1 MTGFASYTAERS
13 FVDHEHRDLRP
24 GIERIHEVAR
34 AVGTIAAPDLSIVLL
49 DVLDWVDQVVEPHAA
64 WEDGWLYPEFDRRA
78 GTPWATKSARFEHHQ
93 IREAASRL
101 EVDRDLLRHEPNHDQ
116 ACDLVCHLVALET
129 LLRSHVEREE
139 RFLIPLLDEAV
150 QPGAVARPSA
160 AAMLD
165 SA

>member
-1 MTGFASYTAERS
+1 MMGSQRTFTAERS

-34 AVGTIAAPDLSIVLL
+34 CVGTVAAPDLSIVLL

-78 GTPWATKSARFEHHQ
+78 GTPWATKLMRFEHHQ
-93 IREAASRL
+93 IRQAASRL
-101 EVDRDLLRHEPNHDQ
+101 EADRETLRHEPDHDQ
-116 ACDLVCHLVALET
+116 SCDLVGHLIALET
-129 LLRSHVEREE
+129 LLRAHVEREE
-139 RFLIPLLDEAV
+139 RFLIPLLEEAST
-150 QPGAVARPSA
+150 PASDA
-160 AAMLD
+160 ALLD

>member
-1 MTGFASYTAERS
+1 MGSQRTFTAERS

-34 AVGTIAAPDLSIVLL
+34 CVGTVAAPDLAIVLL

-78 GTPWATKSARFEHHQ
+78 GTPWATKLMRFEHHQ
-93 IREAASRL
+93 IRQAASRL
-101 EVDRDLLRHEPNHDQ
+101 EADRETLRHEPDHDQ
-116 ACDLVCHLVALET
+116 SCDLVGHLIALET
-129 LLRSHVEREE
+129 LLRAHVEREE
-139 RFLIPLLDEAV
+139 RFLIPLLEEAST
-150 QPGAVARPSA
+150 PASDA
-160 AAMLD
+160 ALLD